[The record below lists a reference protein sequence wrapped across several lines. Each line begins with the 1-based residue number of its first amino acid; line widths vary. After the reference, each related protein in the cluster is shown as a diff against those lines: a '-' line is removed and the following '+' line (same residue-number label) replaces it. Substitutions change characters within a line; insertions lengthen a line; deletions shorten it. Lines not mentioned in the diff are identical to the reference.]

1 MLFIEQTMTFLV
13 LLTFTNINSFH
24 YLSRVYIIYT
34 DQLSTFFKF
43 LLVQNSRQIK
53 FAIDQMYLSLNFFI
67 QYLVS

>member
-34 DQLSTFFKF
+34 YQLSTFFKF